1 MTEQNGCA
9 EAEAS
14 GTNGEFYSF
23 EEALDELGL
32 ERAELKRMLAAGEIP
47 AYREG
52 ESIVLRRSDVDALS
66 DEISE
71 GDLVIIDEQRY
82 RRGAPLAPPE
92 PSVAPAPAAGP
103 AFLAMLRRNL
113 PTMAVVCLL
122 VTGAVAV
129 AILVAPERYEAEAR
143 LMVRLGREYV
153 FRPEAGGA
161 DASRAPSLSEMVNSE
176 VEILSSRELAEEVIR
191 AIGVDELYP
200 EILDVERDPD
210 AATALAVPKF
220 RGATSIRPVLESGVI
235 KVVFAHRRPEIA
247 AAAANLLVERF
258 QEKHL
263 EVFGEDR
270 SDALEREWQDR
281 ATALEQAE
289 QTVADYKDQNGVS
302 DLVAQRSFLF
312 ERSLTLEQELLA
324 REQELAVLTPQPAPS
339 DSDLA
344 PVELPPHLA
353 PGMGEALL
361 RERYELERELRSL
374 EPMYSDQLVRE
385 ASMRLLD
392 LELQENELLRDYTE
406 SNRKVQSVRASIGL
420 VRQFLVSAE
429 KEASADQEAER
440 RDRLAV
446 VGALEDD
453 IARLN
458 EEIELVVR
466 YERQVELQAVSE
478 HRKVVESACQD
489 LRRRQ
494 AEVAADLMALDGH
507 EQALR
512 RLERDVT
519 VATAA
524 VEQSRALLDES
535 LLSEHFD
542 REKRT
547 NVRVIERAAPPV
559 LPSGLSRTLK
569 LALGLVAG
577 LVAGAGTAVLVDVFR
592 VR

>member
-1 MTEQNGCA
+1 LTEQNGCA
-9 EAEAS
+9 EAQAS
-14 GTNGEFYSF
+14 GTDGEFFSF
-23 EEALDELGL
+23 EEALDALGL

-52 ESIVLRRSDVDALS
+52 QSIVLRREDVEALQ
-66 DEISE
+66 DEISD
-71 GDLVIIDEQRY
+71 GDLVIVDEERY
-82 RRGAPLAPPE
+82 RRAQAPAQAAALP
-92 PSVAPAPAAGP
+92 PAPAAGP

-113 PTMAVVCLL
+113 PTIAVVCLL
-122 VTGAVAV
+122 VTGAIAA
-129 AILVAPERYEAEAR
+129 AILVAPQRYEAEAR

-161 DASRAPSLSEMVNSE
+161 DSPRAPSLSEMVNSE

-191 AIGVDELYP
+191 ALGVEQLYP
-200 EILDVERDPD
+200 EILDVERDPE
-210 AATALAVPKF
+210 AATALALPKF

-247 AAAANLLVERF
+247 AQAANLLVERF

-270 SDALEREWQDR
+270 SDALEREWQGR
-281 ATALEQAE
+281 AQQLAEAEQA
-289 QTVADYKDQNGVS
+289 VADYKDHNGVS

-312 ERSLTLEQELLA
+312 ERSLALEQELLA
-324 REQELAVLTPQPAPS
+324 REQELA
-339 DSDLA
+339 DLA
-344 PVELPPHLA
+344 PPATLADSELPLVELPPHLA

-420 VRQFLVSAE
+420 VREFLVSAE
-429 KEASADQEAER
+429 REASAEEEVER

-446 VGALEDD
+446 VGALEQE

-458 EEIELVVR
+458 GEIELLLR
-466 YERQVELQAVSE
+466 YERQAAVLQASE
-478 HRKVVESACQD
+478 QRRVVESACQD

-494 AEVAADLMALDGH
+494 AEVQAELLALDGD

-512 RLERDVT
+512 RLERQVT
-519 VATAA
+519 VAAAA
-524 VEQSRALLDES
+524 VEQGRALLDES
-535 LLSEHFD
+535 LLSERFD

-569 LALGLVAG
+569 LALGLLAG